1 VGGQIPRPRSSLLA
15 TVSVDVN
22 RFAGIATLKAVSER
36 PASDRVRVRRQ
47 PDRGHYDREAID
59 AVLDAGLIA
68 HVAFVDGR
76 QPICIPT
83 LYARVGDDV
92 YIHGSRASRTLR
104 ALAGGVPACLTVTV
118 VDGLVLAR
126 SVFEHSANYRSALVL
141 GSFRV
146 IEGEDERLAAYEAF
160 VEKVVPGR
168 WSEARRPNAKEL
180 KATEILA
187 VRLDEA
193 SAKVR
198 SGPPSDDDSEDAAL
212 DVWAGVLPLAWRFG
226 DPVPSPGLRDGIPVP
241 ASVTRLLDK
250 DGGSA

>member
-1 VGGQIPRPRSSLLA
+1 LRY
-15 TVSVDVN
+15 VN
-22 RFAGIATLKAVSER
+22 RFVGIATLTAVSER

-126 SVFEHSANYRSALVL
+126 SVFEHSANYRSAVVL
-141 GSFRV
+141 GSFRA

-160 VEKVVPGR
+160 VEKVVAGR
-168 WSEARRPNAKEL
+168 WSEARVPNAKEL

>member
-1 VGGQIPRPRSSLLA
+1 
-15 TVSVDVN
+15 
-22 RFAGIATLKAVSER
+22 VSER

-47 PDRGHYDREAID
+47 PDRGRYDRETID

-68 HVAFVDGR
+68 HVAFVDGGR
-76 QPICIPT
+76 PICIPT

-126 SVFEHSANYRSALVL
+126 SVFEHSANYRSAVVL
-141 GSFRV
+141 GSFRR
-146 IEGEDERLAAYEAF
+146 IEGDDERLAAYEAF
-160 VEKVVPGR
+160 VDRVVPGR
-168 WSEARRPNAKEL
+168 WSEVRAPSAKEL
-180 KATEILA
+180 KATDILA
-187 VRLDEA
+187 LPIEEA

-212 DVWAGVLPLAWRFG
+212 EVWAGVMPLAWTFG
-226 DPVPSPGLRDGIPVP
+226 APLPSPGLRAGIPLP
-241 ASVTRLLDK
+241 ASVTRLLDR
-250 DGGSA
+250 DGGAA